1 MAQIPILMNVIK
13 KQLKLQGKTYSDVAS
28 VLGLSEA
35 SIKRLFVEHHFTLQR
50 LELIAQLLGY
60 ELSELML
67 LVEKKQQL
75 TELSLEQENEIA
87 SDVTLLLVTVCV
99 MNGYR
104 FADIVEEFM
113 IDELMC
119 IQKLAQLDR
128 LSIIDLLPANRI
140 KLLVSPNFKWLSR
153 GPIQQFFQQ
162 KIQQD
167 FFNSNFDKETEK
179 LNVMNGMLRIDSIKI
194 IQKKMQRLVED
205 FNNLIKEDK
214 KIALQDKVG
223 VTMVLAKRHWGY
235 SIFESYRKEG
245 R

>member
-1 MAQIPILMNVIK
+1 
-13 KQLKLQGKTYSDVAS
+13 
-28 VLGLSEA
+28 
-35 SIKRLFVEHHFTLQR
+35 
-50 LELIAQLLGY
+50 
-60 ELSELML
+60 
-67 LVEKKQQL
+67 
-75 TELSLEQENEIA
+75 
-87 SDVTLLLVTVCV
+87 
-99 MNGYR
+99 
-104 FADIVEEFM
+104 
-113 IDELMC
+113 MC
-119 IQKLAQLDR
+119 IRD
-128 LSIIDLLPANRI
+128 SNRI